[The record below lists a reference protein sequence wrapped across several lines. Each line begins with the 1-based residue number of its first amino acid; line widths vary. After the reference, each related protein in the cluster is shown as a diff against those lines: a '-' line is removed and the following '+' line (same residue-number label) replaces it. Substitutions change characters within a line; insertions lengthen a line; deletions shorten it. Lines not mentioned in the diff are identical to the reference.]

1 MLCPV
6 ADTPVSCVLQKQS
19 KKCFDSADWQMQKQK
34 QGSSPQSEPTLA
46 DMLGLREGSTEIL
59 PAKFAPLPVPPR
71 RLSNLGDS

>member
-6 ADTPVSCVLQKQS
+6 ADTHVSCVPQKQS

-34 QGSSPQSEPTLA
+34 QGSRPQSEPTLA

-59 PAKFAPLPVPPR
+59 PAKMAPMPVPPR